1 MTRTCFYI
9 NESFAERNKAGQV
22 VYHVALV
29 AENVAGYMRIEPEPD
44 EAHDLAAIQA
54 RCLRVNTELG
64 LTDDDVRAIVGSSMA
79 QGPVGQ

>member
-1 MTRTCFYI
+1 MTRTCFYA
-9 NESFAERNKAGQV
+9 NESFAGREFGGRV

-29 AENVAGYMRIEPEPD
+29 VENVAGYTRIEPDPD

-64 LTDDDVRAIVGSSMA
+64 LTDDDVRAIVASSMA
-79 QGPVGQ
+79 EGPVER